1 MSNGAKILGHYVH
14 PMLIP
19 LPLGVLSM
27 AVVFDIV
34 RLVTGQTAW
43 SLAAFYMI
51 IAGIIAGLLAAVFG
65 LIDWLAIGGGTR
77 AKRVGALHGIGN
89 VVVVTLFFISWW
101 IRRPMPDAPT
111 TTALVFSFAGGLL
124 ALVTGWLGGEL
135 VERMAVGVDDGAHGN
150 SPSSLSGRPA
160 SEGRRPQ

>member
-1 MSNGAKILGHYVH
+1 MSSGAKILDHYVR

-51 IAGIIAGLLAAVFG
+51 IAGIIAGLLAAMFG

-111 TTALVFSFAGGLL
+111 TTALVFSFVTL
-124 ALVTGWLGGEL
+124 ACWRETRSRTSSA
-135 VERMAVGVDDGAHGN
+135 ERSMSDGCMAT
-150 SPSSLSGRPA
+150 RPM
-160 SEGRRPQ
+160 RT

>member
-1 MSNGAKILGHYVH
+1 MANGAKLLGHYIH

-19 LPLGVLSM
+19 LPLGVLAM
-27 AVVFDIV
+27 AVVFDV
-34 RLVTGQTAW
+34 VSLLTGNTAW
-43 SLAAFYMI
+43 SLAAYYMI

-77 AKRVGALHGIGN
+77 AKRIGGWHGIGN
-89 VVVVTLFFISWW
+89 VVVVLLFFISGWM
-101 IRRPMPDAPT
+101 RRPAPATPT
-111 TTALVFSFAGGLL
+111 TSALVFSFAGGLL

-135 VERMAVGVDDGAHGN
+135 VERMAIGVAEGAHGN